1 MEIDNKYDII
11 IEGDDNNDSEA
22 LKEEYQE
29 VISQLRLNKLDYDFI
44 RKVLTIVSSLVIE
57 YDFDTPETLK
67 QIYEEIL
74 VDDTINAIRKFY
86 KKDINTLIFSY
97 SILPDA
103 RQAFLSSIKFEEI
116 KKRYQEKHID
126 LPLKEFNKF
135 FKYAIKYVIVIQK
148 NNNVIIRETSNVY
161 QVIIDLNYR
170 FSNVIL
176 YFERT
181 KSNPEEGKII
191 DIKNKIIK
199 RSCSQPRQNTS
210 IQDYYDNAILG
221 FSMNINVDKTK
232 NTVKPNKQIEI
243 TSTQNKHENNIAIVP
258 TTETK
263 PKVMID
269 KSKSIYLRYTK
280 VSQNERNI
288 GINKKDNNNYL
299 NRNIDI
305 MKEEQKIKTNL
316 NDPKNNEA
324 IGNGPLTQNNYGGL
338 NKINLDLQNQTN
350 IQETLKIDK
359 VSNNRIQ
366 RQVMKHKDIDN
377 KTYSNN
383 QEMNFE
389 RNKNINYDNYIMPNN
404 EQYIK
409 NKRIEKHV
417 STEKNH
423 GNTNNPPN
431 YERMQ
436 NEEKMKNL
444 NRYLVDIK
452 YDNSDTLHKGINNV
466 YEPNTFDK
474 NYNNIR
480 TNDYNQQKKN
490 VNNLRNHDKVKK
502 TNVYPQERKQENK
515 YMVNQPNSKSN
526 ATNLP
531 RNFSP
536 PRPIGKPSNDLQ
548 YTNKRIGG
556 YTQNNMLYSQGLY
569 KEKNIYAIQQLN
581 SKNNETK
588 PLQRNRSNYTHQ
600 TQQYYNRPSSHHN
613 NINFY

>member
-1 MEIDNKYDII
+1 MEIDNKYDI
-11 IEGDDNNDSEA
+11 IEGDDNNDSEE

-57 YDFDTPETLK
+57 YDFDTPEALK
-67 QIYEEIL
+67 QTYEETL

-103 RQAFLSSIKFEEI
+103 RKAFLSSINFEEI
-116 KKRYQEKHID
+116 KKRYQQKHID

-161 QVIIDLNYR
+161 QVIQGLGFL

-191 DIKNKIIK
+191 DIKKKIDK
-199 RSCSQPRQNTS
+199 RSCSQPRQHTS
-210 IQDYYDNAILG
+210 IQDYYDNEILG
-221 FSMNINVDKTK
+221 ESMNINVDKTK

-258 TTETK
+258 TIEAK
-263 PKVMID
+263 SKIMID
-269 KSKSIYLRYTK
+269 KSNIRYLRYTK
-280 VSQNERNI
+280 VSQNEKNI

-305 MKEEQKIKTNL
+305 MKKEQKIKTNL

-324 IGNGPLTQNNYGGL
+324 IG
-338 NKINLDLQNQTN
+338 
-350 IQETLKIDK
+350 
-359 VSNNRIQ
+359 
-366 RQVMKHKDIDN
+366 
-377 KTYSNN
+377 
-383 QEMNFE
+383 FE

-404 EQYIK
+404 EKYIK
-409 NKRIEKHV
+409 NKRIEKYV
-417 STEKNH
+417 SIEKNY
-423 GNTNNPPN
+423 GNINNLLN

-436 NEEKMKNL
+436 NEEKMKNW
-444 NRYLVDIK
+444 NRYPVDTK

-466 YEPNTFDK
+466 YEPSTFDK
-474 NYNNIR
+474 KYNHIR

-490 VNNLRNHDKVKK
+490 VNNLRNHDIVKIK
-502 TNVYPQERKQENK
+502 NLYSQERKQENK

-526 ATNLP
+526 ATNLH
-531 RNFSP
+531 RNFSA

-548 YTNKRIGG
+548 YTNKSIGG

-569 KEKNIYAIQQLN
+569 KEKNIYAKTTI
-581 SKNNETK
+581 
-588 PLQRNRSNYTHQ
+588 
-600 TQQYYNRPSSHHN
+600 
-613 NINFY
+613 

>member
-11 IEGDDNNDSEA
+11 IEGDDNNDSEE

-29 VISQLRLNKLDYDFI
+29 VISQLRLNKLNYDFI

-57 YDFDTPETLK
+57 YDFNTPEELK
-67 QIYEEIL
+67 QIYEETL

-103 RQAFLSSIKFEEI
+103 RKAFLSSINFEEI

-126 LPLKEFNKF
+126 LPLKEFDKF

-221 FSMNINVDKTK
+221 ISMNINVDKTK

-243 TSTQNKHENNIAIVP
+243 TSTQNKHENNIAKVP
-258 TTETK
+258 TNEAK
-263 PKVMID
+263 PKIMGD
-269 KSKSIYLRYTK
+269 KSNITYLRYTK

-305 MKEEQKIKTNL
+305 MKKGQKIKTNI

-324 IGNGPLTQNNYGGL
+324 IGNGSLIQNNYGGL
-338 NKINLDLQNQTN
+338 NKINLYLQNQYNNPTNDRIRTN
-350 IQETLKIDK
+350 IQD
-359 VSNNRIQ
+359 RIQ
-366 RQVMKHKDIDN
+366 RQVTKHKDIDN
-377 KTYSNN
+377 KNYSNN
-383 QEMNFE
+383 PEMNFE
-389 RNKNINYDNYIMPNN
+389 RNKNINYDNYNHYIMPNN
-404 EQYIK
+404 EKYIK
-409 NKRIEKHV
+409 NKRIEKYV
-417 STEKNH
+417 SIEKNY
-423 GNTNNPPN
+423 GNINNLLN

-436 NEEKMKNL
+436 NEEKMKNW
-444 NRYLVDIK
+444 NRYPVDTK

-466 YEPNTFDK
+466 YEPSTFDK
-474 NYNNIR
+474 KYNNIR

-490 VNNLRNHDKVKK
+490 VNNLRNHDIVKK

-515 YMVNQPNSKSN
+515 FMVNQPNSKSN
-526 ATNLP
+526 ANNLH
-531 RNFSP
+531 RQYSQ
-536 PRPIGKPSNDLQ
+536 PRPIAKPSNDLQ
-548 YTNKRIGG
+548 YTNKSIGR
-556 YTQNNMLYSQGLY
+556 YTQNNLLYSQGLY
-569 KEKNIYAIQQLN
+569 KEENIYAKTTI
-581 SKNNETK
+581 
-588 PLQRNRSNYTHQ
+588 
-600 TQQYYNRPSSHHN
+600 
-613 NINFY
+613 

>member
-1 MEIDNKYDII
+1 MEIFNKYDI
-11 IEGDDNNDSEA
+11 IEGDDNNDSEE

-29 VISQLRLNKLDYDFI
+29 VISQLKLNKLDYDFI

-57 YDFDTPETLK
+57 YDFNTPEELK
-67 QIYEEIL
+67 QIYEETL
-74 VDDTINAIRKFY
+74 VDDTISAIRKFY

-103 RQAFLSSIKFEEI
+103 RQAFLSSINFEEI

-243 TSTQNKHENNIAIVP
+243 TSTQNKHENNIAKVP
-258 TTETK
+258 TNEAK
-263 PKVMID
+263 PKIMGD
-269 KSKSIYLRYTK
+269 KSNITYLRYTK

-305 MKEEQKIKTNL
+305 MKKGQKIKTNI

-324 IGNGPLTQNNYGGL
+324 IGNGSLIQNNYGGL
-338 NKINLDLQNQTN
+338 NKINLYLQNQYNNPTNDRIRTN
-350 IQETLKIDK
+350 IQD
-359 VSNNRIQ
+359 RIQ
-366 RQVMKHKDIDN
+366 RQVTKHKDIDN
-377 KTYSNN
+377 KNYSNN
-383 QEMNFE
+383 PEMNFE

-404 EQYIK
+404 EKYIK
-409 NKRIEKHV
+409 NKRIEKSV
-417 STEKNH
+417 SMEKIY
-423 GNTNNPPN
+423 GNINNMSN

-436 NEEKMKNL
+436 NEEKMKNW
-444 NRYLVDIK
+444 NRYPVDTK

-466 YEPNTFDK
+466 YEPSTFDK
-474 NYNNIR
+474 KYNNIR

-490 VNNLRNHDKVKK
+490 VNNLRNHHIVKI

-526 ATNLP
+526 ATNLL
-531 RNFSP
+531 RNFSA

-548 YTNKRIGG
+548 YTNKSIGR
-556 YTQNNMLYSQGLY
+556 YTQNNLLYSQGLY
-569 KEKNIYAIQQLN
+569 KEKNIYAKTTI
-581 SKNNETK
+581 
-588 PLQRNRSNYTHQ
+588 
-600 TQQYYNRPSSHHN
+600 
-613 NINFY
+613 

>member
-11 IEGDDNNDSEA
+11 IEGDDNNDSEE
-22 LKEEYQE
+22 LKKEYQE

-103 RQAFLSSIKFEEI
+103 RQAFLSSINFEEI

-148 NNNVIIRETSNVY
+148 NNNVIIRETSNVD
-161 QVIIDLNYR
+161 QVIKDLNYH

-305 MKEEQKIKTNL
+305 MKKEQKIKTNL

-324 IGNGPLTQNNYGGL
+324 IGNGFLIQNNYGGL
-338 NKINLDLQNQTN
+338 NKINLDLQNQYNNPTNDRIRTN
-350 IQETLKIDK
+350 IQD
-359 VSNNRIQ
+359 RIQ
-366 RQVMKHKDIDN
+366 RQVTKHKDIDN
-377 KTYSNN
+377 KNYSYN

-389 RNKNINYDNYIMPNN
+389 RNKNINYDHYLMPNN
-404 EQYIK
+404 EQYDQV
-409 NKRIEKHV
+409 NKRKSVSIEK
-417 STEKNH
+417 NY
-423 GNTNNPPN
+423 GNINNLSN

-444 NRYLVDIK
+444 NRYLVDTK

-466 YEPNTFDK
+466 YEPSTFDK
-474 NYNNIR
+474 KYNHIR

-490 VNNLRNHDKVKK
+490 VNNLRNHDIVKI
-502 TNVYPQERKQENK
+502 TNLYPQERKQENK
-515 YMVNQPNSKSN
+515 YMINQPNSKSN
-526 ATNLP
+526 ATNLH
-531 RNFSP
+531 RNYSA

-548 YTNKRIGG
+548 YTNKSIGR
-556 YTQNNMLYSQGLY
+556 YTQNNLLYY
-569 KEKNIYAIQQLN
+569 IKRKIYMPKQQFN

-588 PLQRNRSNYTHQ
+588 PLQGNRNNYTHQ
-600 TQQYYNRPSSHHN
+600 IQNYIYT
-613 NINFY
+613 I

>member
-1 MEIDNKYDII
+1 MEIFNKYDI
-11 IEGDDNNDSEA
+11 IEGDDNNE

-57 YDFDTPETLK
+57 YDFDTPEALK
-67 QIYEEIL
+67 QIYEETL
-74 VDDTINAIRKFY
+74 VDDTISAIRKFY

-161 QVIIDLNYR
+161 QVIKDLNYL

-191 DIKNKIIK
+191 DIKNKINK

-305 MKEEQKIKTNL
+305 MKKEQKIKTNL

-324 IGNGPLTQNNYGGL
+324 IGNGFLIQNNYGGL
-338 NKINLDLQNQTN
+338 NKINLDLQNQYNNPTNDRIRTN
-350 IQETLKIDK
+350 IQD
-359 VSNNRIQ
+359 RIQ
-366 RQVMKHKDIDN
+366 RQVTKHKDIDN
-377 KTYSNN
+377 KNYSYN

-404 EQYIK
+404 EQYNQV
-409 NKRIEKHV
+409 NKRKSVSIEK
-417 STEKNH
+417 NY
-423 GNTNNPPN
+423 GNINNLSN

-444 NRYLVDIK
+444 NRYLVDTK

-466 YEPNTFDK
+466 YEPSTFDK
-474 NYNNIR
+474 KYNNIR

-490 VNNLRNHDKVKK
+490 VNNLRNHDIVKI
-502 TNVYPQERKQENK
+502 TNVYSQERKQENK

-526 ATNLP
+526 ATNVH
-531 RNFSP
+531 RNHSQP
-536 PRPIGKPSNDLQ
+536 KTVVKHSNDLQ
-548 YTNKRIGG
+548 FKNNSIEGH
-556 YTQNNMLYSQGLY
+556 TQNNMLYSQDYYIKRKLSMP
-569 KEKNIYAIQQLN
+569 KQQFS

-588 PLQRNRSNYTHQ
+588 PLQGNNNNYTRQ
-600 TQQYYNRPSSHHN
+600 TQQYYNRPLSYYHN
-613 NINFY
+613 NNFYNK

>member
-1 MEIDNKYDII
+1 MEIFNKYDI
-11 IEGDDNNDSEA
+11 IEGDDNNDSEE

-29 VISQLRLNKLDYDFI
+29 VISQLRLNKLNYDFI

-57 YDFDTPETLK
+57 YDFDTPEALK
-67 QIYEEIL
+67 QIYEETL
-74 VDDTINAIRKFY
+74 VDDTISAIRKFY

-161 QVIIDLNYR
+161 QVIKDLNYL

-258 TTETK
+258 TIEAK
-263 PKVMID
+263 PKIMEN
-269 KSKSIYLRYTK
+269 KSNSRYLRYTK

-305 MKEEQKIKTNL
+305 MKKEQKIKTNL

-409 NKRIEKHV
+409 NKRIEKYV
-417 STEKNH
+417 SIEKNY
-423 GNTNNPPN
+423 GNINNMSN

-436 NEEKMKNL
+436 NEEKIKNW
-444 NRYLVDIK
+444 NRYPVDTK

-474 NYNNIR
+474 KYNNIR

-490 VNNLRNHDKVKK
+490 VNNLRNHDIVKI
-502 TNVYPQERKQENK
+502 TNLYPQERKQENK

-526 ATNLP
+526 ATNLH
-531 RNFSP
+531 RNCSQ

-548 YTNKRIGG
+548 YTNKSIGR
-556 YTQNNMLYSQGLY
+556 YTQNNLLYSQGLY
-569 KEKNIYAIQQLN
+569 KEKNIYAKTTI
-581 SKNNETK
+581 
-588 PLQRNRSNYTHQ
+588 
-600 TQQYYNRPSSHHN
+600 
-613 NINFY
+613 

>member
-11 IEGDDNNDSEA
+11 IEGDDNNDSEE

-29 VISQLRLNKLDYDFI
+29 VISQLRLNKLNYDFI

-57 YDFDTPETLK
+57 YDFNTPEELK
-67 QIYEEIL
+67 QIYEETL

-103 RQAFLSSIKFEEI
+103 RKAFLSSINFEEI

-126 LPLKEFNKF
+126 LPLKEFDKF

-199 RSCSQPRQNTS
+199 RCCSQPRQNTS

-243 TSTQNKHENNIAIVP
+243 TSTQNKHENNIAKVP
-258 TTETK
+258 TNEAK
-263 PKVMID
+263 PKIMGD
-269 KSKSIYLRYTK
+269 KSNITYLRYTK

-305 MKEEQKIKTNL
+305 MKKGQKIKTNI

-324 IGNGPLTQNNYGGL
+324 IGNGSLIQNNYGGL
-338 NKINLDLQNQTN
+338 NKINLYLQNQYNNPTNDRIRTN
-350 IQETLKIDK
+350 IQD
-359 VSNNRIQ
+359 RIQ
-366 RQVMKHKDIDN
+366 RQVTKHKDIDN
-377 KTYSNN
+377 KNYSNN
-383 QEMNFE
+383 PEMNFE

-404 EQYIK
+404 EKYIK
-409 NKRIEKHV
+409 NKRIEKSV
-417 STEKNH
+417 SMEKIY
-423 GNTNNPPN
+423 GNINNMSN

-444 NRYLVDIK
+444 NRYLVDTK

-466 YEPNTFDK
+466 YEPSTFDK
-474 NYNNIR
+474 KYNNIR

-490 VNNLRNHDKVKK
+490 VNNLRNHDIVKK

-515 YMVNQPNSKSN
+515 FMVNQPNSKSN
-526 ATNLP
+526 ANNLH
-531 RNFSP
+531 RQYSQ
-536 PRPIGKPSNDLQ
+536 PRPIAKPSNDLQ
-548 YTNKRIGG
+548 FKNKSIGG
-556 YTQNNMLYSQGLY
+556 HTQNNMLYSQGLS
-569 KEKNIYAIQQLN
+569 KENNIYTIQQFN

-588 PLQRNRSNYTHQ
+588 PLQGNRNNYT
-600 TQQYYNRPSSHHN
+600 QYYNRPSSYYYYN
-613 NINFY
+613 NF

>member
-1 MEIDNKYDII
+1 MEIFNKYDI
-11 IEGDDNNDSEA
+11 IEGDDNNDSEE

-29 VISQLRLNKLDYDFI
+29 VISQLRLNKLNYDFI

-57 YDFDTPETLK
+57 YDFNTPEELK
-67 QIYEEIL
+67 QIYEETL
-74 VDDTINAIRKFY
+74 VDDTISAIRKFY

-103 RQAFLSSIKFEEI
+103 RQAFLSSINFEEI

-126 LPLKEFNKF
+126 LPLKEFDKF

-243 TSTQNKHENNIAIVP
+243 TSTQNKHENNIAKVP
-258 TTETK
+258 TNEAK
-263 PKVMID
+263 PKIMGD
-269 KSKSIYLRYTK
+269 KSNITYLRYTK

-305 MKEEQKIKTNL
+305 MKKGQKIKTNI

-324 IGNGPLTQNNYGGL
+324 IGNGSLIQNNYGGL
-338 NKINLDLQNQTN
+338 NKINLYLQNQYNNPTNDRIRTN
-350 IQETLKIDK
+350 IQD
-359 VSNNRIQ
+359 RIQ
-366 RQVMKHKDIDN
+366 RQVTKHKDIDN
-377 KTYSNN
+377 KNYSNN
-383 QEMNFE
+383 PEMNFE
-389 RNKNINYDNYIMPNN
+389 RNKNINYDNYNHYIMPNN
-404 EQYIK
+404 EKYIK
-409 NKRIEKHV
+409 NKRIEKYV
-417 STEKNH
+417 SIEKNY
-423 GNTNNPPN
+423 GNINNLLN
-431 YERMQ
+431 YERI
-436 NEEKMKNL
+436 MKNL
-444 NRYLVDIK
+444 NRYPVDTK
-452 YDNSDTLHKGINNV
+452 YDNSDTLYKGINNV
-466 YEPNTFDK
+466 YEPSTFYK
-474 NYNNIR
+474 KYNHIR
-480 TNDYNQQKKN
+480 TNDYNLQKKN
-490 VNNLRNHDKVKK
+490 VNNLRNHHIVKI

-526 ATNLP
+526 ATNLL
-531 RNFSP
+531 RNFSA

-548 YTNKRIGG
+548 YTNKSIGR
-556 YTQNNMLYSQGLY
+556 YTQNNLLYSQGLY
-569 KEKNIYAIQQLN
+569 KEKNIYAKTTI
-581 SKNNETK
+581 
-588 PLQRNRSNYTHQ
+588 
-600 TQQYYNRPSSHHN
+600 
-613 NINFY
+613 

>member
-1 MEIDNKYDII
+1 MEIFNKYDI
-11 IEGDDNNDSEA
+11 IEGDDNNDSEE

-57 YDFDTPETLK
+57 YDFDTPEALK
-67 QIYEEIL
+67 QIYEETL

-103 RQAFLSSIKFEEI
+103 RKAFLSSINFEEI

-126 LPLKEFNKF
+126 LPLKEFDKF

-148 NNNVIIRETSNVY
+148 NNNVIIRETSNVD
-161 QVIIDLNYR
+161 QVIKDLNYH

-221 FSMNINVDKTK
+221 ISMNINVDKTK

-258 TTETK
+258 TIEAK
-263 PKVMID
+263 SKIMID
-269 KSKSIYLRYTK
+269 KSNSRYLRYTK

-324 IGNGPLTQNNYGGL
+324 IG
-338 NKINLDLQNQTN
+338 I
-350 IQETLKIDK
+350 
-359 VSNNRIQ
+359 
-366 RQVMKHKDIDN
+366 
-377 KTYSNN
+377 
-383 QEMNFE
+383 E

-404 EQYIK
+404 EKYIK
-409 NKRIEKHV
+409 NKRIEKSV
-417 STEKNH
+417 SMEKIY
-423 GNTNNPPN
+423 GNINNMSN

-444 NRYLVDIK
+444 NRYLVDTK

-466 YEPNTFDK
+466 YERSTFYK
-474 NYNNIR
+474 KYNHIR
-480 TNDYNQQKKN
+480 TNDYNLQKKN
-490 VNNLRNHDKVKK
+490 VNNLRNHHIVKI

-526 ATNLP
+526 ATNLH
-531 RNFSP
+531 RNCSA

-548 YTNKRIGG
+548 YTNKSIGR
-556 YTQNNMLYSQGLY
+556 YTQNNLLYSQGLY
-569 KEKNIYAIQQLN
+569 KEENIYAKTTI
-581 SKNNETK
+581 
-588 PLQRNRSNYTHQ
+588 
-600 TQQYYNRPSSHHN
+600 
-613 NINFY
+613 

>member
-1 MEIDNKYDII
+1 MEIFNKYDI
-11 IEGDDNNDSEA
+11 IEGDDNNDSEE

-57 YDFDTPETLK
+57 YDFDTPEALK
-67 QIYEEIL
+67 QIYEETL

-103 RQAFLSSIKFEEI
+103 RKAFLSSINFEEI

-243 TSTQNKHENNIAIVP
+243 TSTQNKHENNIAKVP
-258 TTETK
+258 TNEAK
-263 PKVMID
+263 PKIMGD
-269 KSKSIYLRYTK
+269 KSKITYLRYTK

-389 RNKNINYDNYIMPNN
+389 RNKNINYDNFIMSNN
-404 EQYIK
+404 EQYNQV
-409 NKRIEKHV
+409 NKRKSV
-417 STEKNH
+417 SMEKNY
-423 GNTNNPPN
+423 GNINNLLN

-436 NEEKMKNL
+436 NEEKMKNW
-444 NRYLVDIK
+444 NRYPVDTK

-466 YEPNTFDK
+466 YEPSTFDK
-474 NYNNIR
+474 KYNNIR
-480 TNDYNQQKKN
+480 TNDYNKQKKN
-490 VNNLRNHDKVKK
+490 VNNLRNHDIVKK

-515 YMVNQPNSKSN
+515 FMVNQPNSKSN
-526 ATNLP
+526 ANNLH
-531 RNFSP
+531 RQYSQ
-536 PRPIGKPSNDLQ
+536 PRPIAKPSNDLQ
-548 YTNKRIGG
+548 FKNKSIGG
-556 YTQNNMLYSQGLY
+556 HTQNNMLYSQGLS
-569 KEKNIYAIQQLN
+569 KENNIYTIQQFN

-588 PLQRNRSNYTHQ
+588 PLQGNRNNYT
-600 TQQYYNRPSSHHN
+600 QYYNRPSSYYYYN
-613 NINFY
+613 NF

>member
-1 MEIDNKYDII
+1 MEIFNKYDI
-11 IEGDDNNDSEA
+11 IEGDDNNDSEE

-57 YDFDTPETLK
+57 YDFNTPEELK
-67 QIYEEIL
+67 QIYEETL
-74 VDDTINAIRKFY
+74 VDDTISAIRKFY

-103 RQAFLSSIKFEEI
+103 RKAFLSSINFEEI

-126 LPLKEFNKF
+126 LPLKEFDKF

-258 TTETK
+258 TIEAK
-263 PKVMID
+263 SKIMID
-269 KSKSIYLRYTK
+269 KSNSRYLRYTK

-389 RNKNINYDNYIMPNN
+389 RNKNINYDNFIMSNN
-404 EQYIK
+404 EQYNQV
-409 NKRIEKHV
+409 NKRKSV
-417 STEKNH
+417 SMEKNY
-423 GNTNNPPN
+423 GNINNMSN

-436 NEEKMKNL
+436 NEEKMKNW
-444 NRYLVDIK
+444 NRYPVDTK

-466 YEPNTFDK
+466 YEPSTFDK
-474 NYNNIR
+474 KYNNIR

-490 VNNLRNHDKVKK
+490 VNNLRNHDIVKK

-515 YMVNQPNSKSN
+515 FMVNQPNSKSN
-526 ATNLP
+526 ANNLH
-531 RNFSP
+531 RQYSQ
-536 PRPIGKPSNDLQ
+536 PRPIAKPSNDLQ
-548 YTNKRIGG
+548 FKNKSIGG
-556 YTQNNMLYSQGLY
+556 HTQNNMLYSQGLS
-569 KEKNIYAIQQLN
+569 KENNIYTIQQFN

-588 PLQRNRSNYTHQ
+588 PLQGNRNNYTHQ
-600 TQQYYNRPSSHHN
+600 IQNYIYT
-613 NINFY
+613 I